1 MRTWCLAAALLLV
14 SACGLSGA
22 GTELS
27 RAAHAGNLPEVQR
40 LLAAGADPN
49 PSTSGFEMSPL
60 SLAAQIGRNDI
71 VTMLLDAGANPEEK
85 SGINSWTALV
95 NAVHTEQRQ
104 TVQLL
109 LARTHPGKE
118 SLTRALDMAA
128 AYGLPGIVRDLLAA
142 GAHGS
147 TETLTGAVGGSW
159 DLDAE
164 WKGCPTQTETVRVLL
179 EASPDLRVPDTFS
192 GRSALRFAKK
202 KGCTE
207 MLSLVAGG
215 EGRPVTLGNP
225 NSY

>member
-1 MRTWCLAAALLLV
+1 MRQVISRMLCLTAALLLV

-40 LLAAGADPN
+40 LLATGDNPN
-49 PSTSGFEMSPL
+49 PPTSGFEMSPL

-71 VTMLLDAGANPEEK
+71 VTILLDAGADPERK
-85 SGINSWTALV
+85 SGINGWTALV

-128 AYGLPGIVRDLLAA
+128 AYGLPEVVRDLLAA
-142 GAHGS
+142 GAI
-147 TETLTGAVGGSW
+147 ERADTLTGAVGGSPW

-164 WKGCPTQTETVRVLL
+164 WKGCGQHTETVRVLL

-192 GRSALRFAKK
+192 GRAALRFARK

-207 MLSLVAGG
+207 MLSLV
-215 EGRPVTLGNP
+215 EGDVRAAK
-225 NSY
+225 